1 MVEVFL
7 RGTEI
12 ESEGCWPLMRM
23 RVPVDQP
30 LTVMPSMLNWT
41 ATKFLPESPTMA
53 RSPAR
58 LMFTLTIPVAV
69 GMTAGWISGS
79 VSSGRSERIAVAW
92 ISAVISGCCSAA
104 TMAAVSSWR
113 DSSDWMLAGQKELR
127 VWRRRFDRWN
137 IEGLSVVSR
146 WWFGCC

>member
-12 ESEGCWPLMRM
+12 ESEGCWPLIRM

-30 LTVMPSMLNWT
+30 LTVTPSMLNWT

-79 VSSGRSERIAVAW
+79 VSS
-92 ISAVISGCCSAA
+92 
-104 TMAAVSSWR
+104 
-113 DSSDWMLAGQKELR
+113 L
-127 VWRRRFDRWN
+127 
-137 IEGLSVVSR
+137 
-146 WWFGCC
+146 